1 MAKGQFSISP
11 HVVRQLGAELVTDH
25 VTALMELIK
34 NSYDADATYVKVT
47 IDTQGKYEEASLYYP
62 DHNGYILVEDE
73 SCGR

>member
-34 NSYDADATYVKVT
+34 THMMQMLHT
-47 IDTQGKYEEASLYYP
+47 
-62 DHNGYILVEDE
+62 
-73 SCGR
+73 